1 MSSPRARATSSAR
14 SSRRRTRSARAC
26 TPRAA
31 VWTSLSRTA
40 ACRPTASCRRSTRS
54 WPILPVSS
62 RNTTTS
68 RSARC
73 TVLRSPRARRSP
85 CLPTFCARAPCSRE
99 STACACTPT
108 CARRRTRKT
117 SCSHA
122 RASARSSTWSASAG
136 RAATSGSPTASTST
150 TRSCACWQRHTPA
163 WRTARSRT

>member
-1 MSSPRARATSSAR
+1 MSSLRARATSLAR
-14 SSRRRTRSARAC
+14 SLPRRTRSARAC

-54 WPILPVSS
+54 WPIPPVSS

-73 TVLRSPRARRSP
+73 TAWHLPRAPRSR
-85 CLPTFCARAPCSRE
+85 CLPTFCARAHYLRA
-99 STACACTPT
+99 STACACTHT
-108 CARRRTRKT
+108 SARRRMRKT
-117 SCSHA
+117 SCSRA
-122 RASARSSTWSASAG
+122 RASAHSSIWSASAG
-136 RAATSGSPTASTST
+136 QAAMSGSPTVSTSM
-150 TRSCACWQRHTPA
+150 TRSCACWQRRTPA